1 MGKKL
6 YLTDLDGTLLNR
18 ESTVSCRSR
27 DIINSLINSGTM
39 FTYAT
44 ARSYNSAKIVTDGLS
59 VKLPIIVFNGAFIYD
74 ISKDKFLHS
83 SFFKESD
90 ILFFM
95 DLSRLYGFTPLVYTF
110 IGGTEKILWNKNG
123 NLSSGFLYYLSKRKN
138 DKRMCA
144 VESLEESFSGEI
156 FYITFIDDYE
166 KLLPMYRSIESIMH
180 FNCIFQQEL
189 YRKEYW
195 CEIMPESVD
204 KASAACRLKSILKC
218 DELIVFGDSLNDIP
232 MFKIAD
238 RSYAVMNANDRL
250 KQIATEVIGY
260 NYDDSVAVKLSEI
273 EGLDV
278 TEL

>member
-95 DLSRLYGFTPLVYTF
+95 ELSRLYGFTPLVYTF
-110 IGGTEKILWNKNG
+110 IGSTEKILWNKNG

-273 EGLDV
+273 EGLEV
-278 TEL
+278 TKL